1 MADEKLSSNEIA
13 VFRAGVSAVV
23 FVGVVIVFAM
33 LVSDY
38 NQRQFDIE
46 AIKAGYEQRVEDGRV
61 LWTKPEV
68 PEAELSP
75 GDL

>member
-1 MADEKLSSNEIA
+1 MAEQLSSNAIA
-13 VFRAGVSAVV
+13 AFRAVVSAIA
-23 FVGVVIVFAM
+23 FVAVVIIFAL

-46 AIKAGYEQRVEDGRV
+46 AIKAGYEQCVEDGRV
-61 LWTKPEV
+61 LWTKPGA
-68 PEAELSP
+68 PKAELSP